1 MTDEEIK
8 YNVIKELN
16 GVKSM
21 SKEQVDDF
29 IDLMFFILPIEDNRE
44 NRRTIVDGIRMYFNI
59 CINNSL

>member
-8 YNVIKELN
+8 YNVIKEFN

>member
-44 NRRTIVDGIRMYFNI
+44 NRRTIVEGIRMYFNI

>member
-44 NRRTIVDGIRMYFNI
+44 NRRTIVDGIRMYFK
-59 CINNSL
+59 LYRH

>member
-21 SKEQVDDF
+21 SREQVDNF
-29 IDLMFFILPIEDNRE
+29 IDFMFFILPIEDNPE
-44 NRRTIVDGIRMYFNI
+44 NRMTIVDGIRMYFK
-59 CINNSL
+59 LYLH

>member
-21 SKEQVDDF
+21 SKEYVDNF
-29 IDLMFFILPIEDNRE
+29 IDYMLFILPIEDNPD
-44 NRRTIVDGIRMYFNI
+44 NRKTIVEGIRMYFK
-59 CINNSL
+59 LYLHE

>member
-21 SKEQVDDF
+21 SREQVDNF
-29 IDLMFFILPIEDNRE
+29 IDLMFFILPLEDTPE
-44 NRRTIVDGIRMYFNI
+44 NRRTIVDGIRMYFK
-59 CINNSL
+59 LYRH